1 MLRGLLFSPSNHF
14 LQVKRVVMGTRLT
27 FLIAAILLLL
37 SGSALSQITAD
48 KAIGVI
54 DELPVSRL
62 DPALPK
68 TPFLLWLK
76 ELLGGTPNVQWE
88 LNDCGTLT
96 GVPAVDDERDMPSCM
111 EATVVLT
118 GERVLGIAIFVGT
131 EKKGIAQNPRV
142 ANIYIETDGEVVY
155 FKLLSELEQALN
167 VNKKKPDR

>member
-1 MLRGLLFSPSNHF
+1 MRSSLF
-14 LQVKRVVMGTRLT
+14 
-27 FLIAAILLLL
+27 IAAVVLLLT
-37 SGSALSQITAD
+37 GSAFSQVTSD
-48 KAIGVI
+48 KAIGLI

-62 DPALPK
+62 DPSLPK

-96 GVPAVDDERDMPSCM
+96 GIPTIDDERDLPSCM
-111 EATVVLT
+111 EATVMLT

-131 EKKGIAQNPRV
+131 EKKGITQNPRV

-155 FKLLSELEQALN
+155 FKRLSELEQALN
-167 VNKKKPDR
+167 AIRRKPGG

>member
-1 MLRGLLFSPSNHF
+1 MGLRSFIVGFA
-14 LQVKRVVMGTRLT
+14 TC
-27 FLIAAILLLL
+27 LLLT
-37 SGSALSQITAD
+37 GSAFSQITAD
-48 KAIGVI
+48 QAIGLI
-54 DELPVSRL
+54 DDLPVSRL

-96 GVPAVDDERDMPSCM
+96 GVPAIDDARDLPSCM

-118 GERVLGIAIFVGT
+118 GKRVLGIAVFVGT
-131 EKKGIAQNPRV
+131 EKKGITQNPRI

-155 FKLLSELEQALN
+155 FKRLSELGQALK
-167 VNKKKPDR
+167 VSGEKK

>member
-1 MLRGLLFSPSNHF
+1 MRWFLF
-14 LQVKRVVMGTRLT
+14 
-27 FLIAAILLLL
+27 IAAMFLLL
-37 SGSALSQITAD
+37 SGSAFSQITAD
-48 KAIGVI
+48 KAIGLI

-76 ELLGGTPNVQWE
+76 ELLGGTANVQWE

-96 GVPAVDDERDMPSCM
+96 GVPTIDDEKDLPSCM

-131 EKKGIAQNPRV
+131 EKKGITQNPRV
-142 ANIYIETDGEVVY
+142 ANIFIETDGEVVY
-155 FKLLSELEQALN
+155 FKRLSELEQALK
-167 VNKKKPDR
+167 VSRKKPGG